1 MPDTNL
7 SIKPSRYTFSL
18 IQTVSAVFISI
29 LLLVSFLSMVS
40 IRGVERVGGY
50 FDTLSEQALPL
61 ALHNAELTQSVLEQ
75 VKLLTYSTQST
86 DLNTL
91 NATRGSIDQLASE
104 SNTTLEELLFI
115 SQSFPDAI
123 SLEQQQNLIDDMA
136 QLQAMTN
143 TVLLAQI
150 EIQNKQNLIDSK
162 MGEFRYGVGSIG
174 PEMNRISSFL
184 VEDNPEASDAAN
196 RFTSSALAMANTFLM
211 LMMQSD
217 IEKAEDEYRQLRNR
231 IAGLNLAYSD
241 FADWHP
247 DIAEFASLT
256 APYEMVKQGFTEQ
269 GVIKQLLL
277 KLELVQQQ
285 EQDLAEVISLANTV
299 INTLNQLSSTASQLI
314 DKSEL
319 VVNQTITNIDRV
331 LFISGLVIAVIIVIS
346 WLVLRRWVNKGL
358 KNITQQLSLLADHD
372 FSKQSALVGPLELQV
387 IASKLN
393 TVVDSTADSVRL
405 VTRNCETLYQT
416 AEVSHDAAEQT
427 NSSLNEQ
434 NESLQ
439 NMITTITEL
448 EASIGEIARISNAS
462 NDDALLAENESVTGS
477 QVVGLNQQRLQAL
490 EHSLS
495 LNEESMTDL
504 DERVKQ
510 IREMVDVIS
519 GIAENTNLL
528 ALNAAIE
535 AARAGE
541 QGRGFA
547 VVADEVRKLASGTS
561 QQTTNIRNMM
571 NELVAAAGRSRSA
584 VTESRSEMANAMQTS
599 GDVKQAFEKIE
610 VAVSQIKG
618 RVEQIMV
625 ATEQQARATVDVTH
639 SITRVSEQGED
650 TKLQLES
657 MIESSEQ
664 VAEIAGHQQAML
676 HKYQL
681 QAER

>member
-18 IQTVSAVFISI
+18 IQTVTAVFISI
-29 LLLVSFLSMVS
+29 LLLVIFLSLVS
-40 IRGVERVGGY
+40 LRGVDRVGGH
-50 FDTLSEQALPL
+50 FEALSEQALPL
-61 ALHNAELTQSVLEQ
+61 ALNNAELTQSVLEQ

-91 NATRGSIDQLASE
+91 NTTGNSIDVLVAE
-104 SNTTLEELLFI
+104 SNQTLEELLFI

-123 SLEQQQNLIDDMA
+123 SIEQKQNLTENMA
-136 QLQAMTN
+136 TLQLMTSQ
-143 TVLLAQI
+143 VLSSQI
-150 EIQNKQNLIDSK
+150 EIQNKQNLID
-162 MGEFRYGVGSIG
+162 GQVTEFRYGVSSIG

-184 VEDNPEASDAAN
+184 VQNNPEASDAAN
-196 RFTSSALAMANTFLM
+196 RFTASASAMANTFLM

-217 IEKAEDEYRQLRNR
+217 LEKAQDEYRELRNR
-231 IAGLNLAYSD
+231 IAGINLAYDD
-241 FADWHP
+241 FSEWHP
-247 DIAEFASLT
+247 DIVEFASLT
-256 APYEMVKQGFTEQ
+256 APYEMVKSGFADN
-269 GVIKQLLL
+269 GVLRQILQ
-277 KLELVQQQ
+277 KLELVEQQ
-285 EQDLAEVISLANTV
+285 EADLAKVIHLANTA
-299 INTLNQLSSTASQLI
+299 IGTLNQLSNTASILI
-314 DKSEL
+314 DESEF
-319 VVNQTITNIDRV
+319 VVNQTIATIDKV
-331 LFISGLVIAVIIVIS
+331 LFISGLVITAIISIS

-358 KNITQQLSLLADHD
+358 RNITQQMSLLAEHD
-372 FSKQSALVGPLELQV
+372 FSKQSQLVGPLELQV

-393 TVVDSTADSVRL
+393 SVVDSTADSVRL

-427 NSSLNEQ
+427 NSSLHEQ

-462 NDDALLAENESVTGS
+462 NDDAQLAENESVTGS
-477 QVVGLNQQRLQAL
+477 QVVGLNQQRLHAL

-495 LNEESMTDL
+495 MNEESMADL
-504 DERVKQ
+504 DGRVKQ
-510 IREMVDVIS
+510 IREMVDMIS
-519 GIAENTNLL
+519 GIADNTNLL

-535 AARAGE
+535 AARAGD

-547 VVADEVRKLASGTS
+547 VVADEVRKLASDTS

-571 NELVAAAGRSRSA
+571 NELVAAADRSRAS
-584 VTESRSEMANAMQTS
+584 VTESRNEMANALETS
-599 GDVKQAFEKIE
+599 DDVKQAFEKIE

-664 VAEIAGHQQAML
+664 VGEIAGHQQAML
-676 HKYQL
+676 HKYVL
-681 QAER
+681 K

>member
-18 IQTVSAVFISI
+18 IQTVTAVFISI
-29 LLLVSFLSMVS
+29 LLLVIFLSLVS
-40 IRGVERVGGY
+40 LRGVDRVGGH
-50 FDTLSEQALPL
+50 FEALSEQALPL
-61 ALHNAELTQSVLEQ
+61 ALNNAELTQNVLEQ

-91 NATRGSIDQLASE
+91 NTTGNSIDVLVAE
-104 SNTTLEELLFI
+104 SNQTLEELLFI

-123 SLEQQQNLIDDMA
+123 SVEQKQNLTENMA
-136 QLQAMTN
+136 TLQLMTSQ
-143 TVLLAQI
+143 VLSSQI
-150 EIQNKQNLIDSK
+150 EIQNKQNLID
-162 MGEFRYGVGSIG
+162 GQVTEFRYGVSSIG

-184 VEDNPEASDAAN
+184 VQNNPEASDAAN
-196 RFTSSALAMANTFLM
+196 RFTASASAMANTFLM

-217 IEKAEDEYRQLRNR
+217 LEKAQDEYRELRNR
-231 IAGLNLAYSD
+231 IAGINLAYDD
-241 FADWHP
+241 FSEWHP
-247 DIAEFASLT
+247 DIVEFASLT
-256 APYEMVKQGFTEQ
+256 APYEMVKSGFADN
-269 GVIKQLLL
+269 GVLRQILQ
-277 KLELVQQQ
+277 KLELVEQQ
-285 EQDLAEVISLANTV
+285 EADLAKVIHLANTV
-299 INTLNQLSSTASQLI
+299 IGTLNQLSNTASILI
-314 DKSEL
+314 DESEF
-319 VVNQTITNIDRV
+319 VVNQTIATIDKV
-331 LFISGLVIAVIIVIS
+331 LFISGLVITAIISIS

-358 KNITQQLSLLADHD
+358 RNITQQMSLLAEHD
-372 FSKQSALVGPLELQV
+372 FSKQSQLVGPLELQV

-393 TVVDSTADSVRL
+393 SVVDSTADSVRL

-427 NSSLNEQ
+427 NSSLHEQ

-462 NDDALLAENESVTGS
+462 NDDAQLAENESVTGS
-477 QVVGLNQQRLQAL
+477 QVVGLNQQRLHAL

-495 LNEESMTDL
+495 MNEESMADL
-504 DERVKQ
+504 DGRVKQ
-510 IREMVDVIS
+510 IREMVDMIS
-519 GIAENTNLL
+519 GIADNTNLL

-535 AARAGE
+535 AARAGD

-547 VVADEVRKLASGTS
+547 VVADEVRKLASDTS

-571 NELVAAAGRSRSA
+571 NELVAAADRSRAS
-584 VTESRSEMANAMQTS
+584 VTESRNEMANALETS

-639 SITRVSEQGED
+639 SITRVSEQGEN

-664 VAEIAGHQQAML
+664 VGEIAGHQQAML
-676 HKYQL
+676 HKYVL
-681 QAER
+681 K

>member
-86 DLNTL
+86 DLDTL

-104 SNTTLEELLFI
+104 SNATLEELLFI

-136 QLQAMTN
+136 QLQTMTN

-150 EIQNKQNLIDSK
+150 DIQNKQNLIDSK

-196 RFTSSALAMANTFLM
+196 RFTSSASAMANTFLM

-217 IEKAEDEYRQLRNR
+217 IEKAQDEHRQLRNR

-256 APYEMVKQGFTEQ
+256 APYEMVKEGFTEE
-269 GVIKQLLL
+269 GVIKQLLS

-285 EQDLAEVISLANTV
+285 EQNLSEVISLANTV
-299 INTLNQLSSTASQLI
+299 INTLNQLSFTASQLI
-314 DKSEL
+314 DESEL

-331 LFISGLVIAVIIVIS
+331 LFISGLVIAIIIVLS

-358 KNITQQLSLLADHD
+358 KNIAQQLSLLAEHD

-504 DERVKQ
+504 DGRVKQ

-681 QAER
+681 QAEK

>member
-18 IQTVSAVFISI
+18 IQTVTAVFISI
-29 LLLVSFLSMVS
+29 LLLVIFLSLVS
-40 IRGVERVGGY
+40 LRGVDRVGGH
-50 FDTLSEQALPL
+50 FEALSEQALPL
-61 ALHNAELTQSVLEQ
+61 ALNNAELTQSVLEQ

-91 NATRGSIDQLASE
+91 NTTGNSIDVLVAE
-104 SNTTLEELLFI
+104 SNQTLEELLFI

-123 SLEQQQNLIDDMA
+123 SVEQKQDLTENMA
-136 QLQAMTN
+136 TLQLMTSQ
-143 TVLLAQI
+143 VLSSQI
-150 EIQNKQNLIDSK
+150 EIQNKQNLID
-162 MGEFRYGVGSIG
+162 GQVTEFRYGVSSIG

-184 VEDNPEASDAAN
+184 VQNNPEASDAAN
-196 RFTSSALAMANTFLM
+196 RFTASASAMANTFLM

-217 IEKAEDEYRQLRNR
+217 LEKAQDEYRELRNR
-231 IAGLNLAYSD
+231 IAGINLAYDD
-241 FADWHP
+241 FSEWHP
-247 DIAEFASLT
+247 DIVEFASLT
-256 APYEMVKQGFTEQ
+256 APYEMVKSGFADN
-269 GVIKQLLL
+269 GVLRQILQ
-277 KLELVQQQ
+277 KLELVEQQ
-285 EQDLAEVISLANTV
+285 EADLAKVIHLANTV
-299 INTLNQLSSTASQLI
+299 IGTLNQLSNTASILI
-314 DKSEL
+314 DESEF
-319 VVNQTITNIDRV
+319 VVNQTIATIDKV
-331 LFISGLVIAVIIVIS
+331 LFISGLVITAIISIS

-358 KNITQQLSLLADHD
+358 RNITQQMSLLAEHD
-372 FSKQSALVGPLELQV
+372 FSKQSQLVGPLELQV

-393 TVVDSTADSVRL
+393 SVVNSTADSVRL

-427 NSSLNEQ
+427 NSSLHEQ

-462 NDDALLAENESVTGS
+462 NDDAQFAESESVTGS
-477 QVVGLNQQRLQAL
+477 QVVGLNQQRLHAL

-495 LNEESMTDL
+495 INEESMADL
-504 DERVKQ
+504 DGRVKQ
-510 IREMVDVIS
+510 IREMVDMIS
-519 GIAENTNLL
+519 GIADNTNLL

-535 AARAGE
+535 AARAGD

-547 VVADEVRKLASGTS
+547 VVADEVRKLASDTS

-571 NELVAAAGRSRSA
+571 NELVAAADRSRAS
-584 VTESRSEMANAMQTS
+584 VTESRNEMANALETS

-639 SITRVSEQGED
+639 SITRVSEQGEN

-664 VAEIAGHQQAML
+664 VGEIAGHQQAML
-676 HKYQL
+676 HKYVL
-681 QAER
+681 K

>member
-1 MPDTNL
+1 MPDTSLPLN
-7 SIKPSRYTFSL
+7 PSRYTFSL

-40 IRGVERVGGY
+40 IRGVDRVGGH
-50 FDTLSEQALPL
+50 FDALSEQALPL
-61 ALHNAELTQSVLEQ
+61 ALHNAQLTQSVLEQ

-86 DLNTL
+86 DLEAL
-91 NATRGSIDQLASE
+91 NAIRASIDQLAKE
-104 SNTTLEELLFI
+104 SKSTLEQLLFI

-123 SLEQQQNLIDDMA
+123 SLEQKQSLIDDMA
-136 QLQAMTN
+136 QLQQVTH

-150 EIQNKQNLIDSK
+150 DIQSTQNLIDSK
-162 MGEFRYGVGSIG
+162 ISEFRYGVGSIG

-196 RFTSSALAMANTFLM
+196 RFTSSASAMANTFLM

-217 IEKAEDEYRQLRNR
+217 VGKAQDEYRQLRNR

-256 APYEMVKQGFTEQ
+256 TPYQMVKEGFTEQ
-269 GVIKQLLL
+269 GVIKHILL
-277 KLELVQQQ
+277 KLELAKQQ
-285 EQDLAEVISLANTV
+285 ELNLAQVITLANTL
-299 INTLNQLSSTASQLI
+299 INTLNELSSTASLLI
-314 DKSEL
+314 DESEL
-319 VVNQTITNIDRV
+319 VVNQTITSIDRV
-331 LFISGLVIAVIIVIS
+331 LLISSLVIALIIVIS
-346 WLVLRRWVNKGL
+346 WITLRRWMNKGL
-358 KNITQQLSLLADHD
+358 NNITQQLSLLAEHD
-372 FSKQSALVGPLELQV
+372 FSLQNDLRGPLELQV
-387 IASKLN
+387 ITSKLN

-405 VTRNCETLYQT
+405 VTRNSETLYQT
-416 AEVSHDAAEQT
+416 AEVSHDAAEKT

-462 NDDALLAENESVTGS
+462 NDDAEAAEDESAAGS

-490 EHSLS
+490 EKSLS
-495 LNEESMTDL
+495 INEASMADL
-504 DERVKQ
+504 DSRVKQ

-571 NELVAAAGRSRSA
+571 NELVAAADRSRTS
-584 VTESRSEMANAMQTS
+584 VTESRSEMASALQTS

-610 VAVSQIKG
+610 VSISQIKG

-625 ATEQQARATVDVTH
+625 ATEQQARATVDVTR
-639 SITRVSEQGED
+639 SITHVSEQGEN

-657 MIESSEQ
+657 MIKSSEQ

-676 HKYQL
+676 HKYQFG
-681 QAER
+681 AEK

>member
-18 IQTVSAVFISI
+18 IQTVTAVFISI
-29 LLLVSFLSMVS
+29 LLLVTFLSMVS
-40 IRGVERVGGY
+40 IRGVERVGGH

-61 ALHNAELTQSVLEQ
+61 ALNNAQLTQSVLEQ

-86 DLNTL
+86 DLDTL
-91 NATRGSIDQLASE
+91 NTTRSAIEQLAAE
-104 SNTTLEELLFI
+104 SNQTLDELLFI

-123 SLEQQQNLIDDMA
+123 SLEQKQSLIDDMA
-136 QLQAMTN
+136 QLQHMTN
-143 TVLLAQI
+143 SVLLAQI
-150 EIQNKQNLIDSK
+150 DIQGKQNLIDSQI
-162 MGEFRYGVGSIG
+162 GGFRYGVSSIG

-184 VEDNPEASDAAN
+184 VQNNPEAHDAAN
-196 RFTSSALAMANTFLM
+196 RFTASASAMANTFLM
-211 LMMQSD
+211 LLMQSD
-217 IEKAEDEYRQLRNR
+217 LDKAEDEFRELRNR
-231 IAGLNLAYSD
+231 IAGINLAYDD
-241 FADWHP
+241 FSEWHP
-247 DIAEFASLT
+247 DIVEFASLT
-256 APYEMVKQGFTEQ
+256 APYDMVKEGFTEE
-269 GVIKQLLL
+269 GVIKQILW
-277 KLELVQQQ
+277 KLELAEKQKQNLV
-285 EQDLAEVISLANTV
+285 EVITLANKV
-299 INTLNQLSSTASQLI
+299 IGTLNQLSSTASHLI
-314 DKSEL
+314 DTSEL

-331 LFISGLVIAVIIVIS
+331 LFTSGLVIAVIIIIS
-346 WLVLRRWVNKGL
+346 WLVLRHWVNKGL
-358 KNITQQLSLLADHD
+358 KNITQQLNLLAEHD
-372 FSKQSALVGPLELQV
+372 FSKQSELVGPLELQV
-387 IASKLN
+387 IASQLN

-439 NMITTITEL
+439 NMITTITQL

-462 NDDALLAENESVTGS
+462 NDDAQLAEDESVTGS

-495 LNEESMTDL
+495 LNEESMADL
-504 DERVKQ
+504 DGRVKQ
-510 IREMVDVIS
+510 IREMVDMIS

-561 QQTTNIRNMM
+561 QQTTNIRSMM
-571 NELVAAAGRSRSA
+571 NELVAAADRSRMS
-584 VTESRSEMANAMQTS
+584 VSESRSEMANALKTS
-599 GDVKQAFEKIE
+599 GDVKQAFEKID

-639 SITRVSEQGED
+639 SITRVSEQGEN

-664 VAEIAGHQQAML
+664 VADIAGHQQAML
-676 HKYQL
+676 HKYVL
-681 QAER
+681 SR

>member
-18 IQTVSAVFISI
+18 IQTVTAVFISI
-29 LLLVSFLSMVS
+29 LLLVTFLSMVS
-40 IRGVERVGGY
+40 IRGVERVGGH

-61 ALHNAELTQSVLEQ
+61 ALNNAQLTQSVLEQ

-86 DLNTL
+86 DLDTL
-91 NATRGSIDQLASE
+91 NTTRSAIEQLAAE
-104 SNTTLEELLFI
+104 SNQTLDELLFI

-123 SLEQQQNLIDDMA
+123 SLEQKQSLIDDMA
-136 QLQAMTN
+136 QLQHMTN
-143 TVLLAQI
+143 SVLLAQI
-150 EIQNKQNLIDSK
+150 DIQGKQNLIDSQI
-162 MGEFRYGVGSIG
+162 GGFRYGVSSIG

-184 VEDNPEASDAAN
+184 VQNNPEAHDAAN
-196 RFTSSALAMANTFLM
+196 RFTASASAMANTFLM
-211 LMMQSD
+211 LLMQSD
-217 IEKAEDEYRQLRNR
+217 LDKAEDEFRELRNR
-231 IAGLNLAYSD
+231 IAGINLAYDD
-241 FADWHP
+241 FSEWHP
-247 DIAEFASLT
+247 DIVEFASLT
-256 APYEMVKQGFTEQ
+256 APYDMVKEGFTEE
-269 GVIKQLLL
+269 GVIKQILW
-277 KLELVQQQ
+277 KLELAEKQKQN
-285 EQDLAEVISLANTV
+285 LAEVITLANKV
-299 INTLNQLSSTASQLI
+299 IGTLNQLSSTASHLI
-314 DKSEL
+314 DASEL

-331 LFISGLVIAVIIVIS
+331 LFTSGLVIAVIIIIS
-346 WLVLRRWVNKGL
+346 WLVLRHWVNKGL
-358 KNITQQLSLLADHD
+358 KNITQQLNLLAEHD
-372 FSKQSALVGPLELQV
+372 FSKQSELVGPLELQV
-387 IASKLN
+387 IASQLN

-439 NMITTITEL
+439 NMITTITQL

-462 NDDALLAENESVTGS
+462 NDDAQLAEDESVTGS

-495 LNEESMTDL
+495 LNEESMADL
-504 DERVKQ
+504 DGRVKQ
-510 IREMVDVIS
+510 IREMVDMIS

-561 QQTTNIRNMM
+561 QQTTNIRSMM
-571 NELVAAAGRSRSA
+571 NELVAAADRSRMS
-584 VTESRSEMANAMQTS
+584 VSESRSEMANALKTS
-599 GDVKQAFEKIE
+599 GDVKQAFEKID

-639 SITRVSEQGED
+639 SITRVSEQGEN

-664 VAEIAGHQQAML
+664 VADIAGHQQAML
-676 HKYQL
+676 HKYVL
-681 QAER
+681 SR

>member
-18 IQTVSAVFISI
+18 IQTVTAVFISI

-40 IRGVERVGGY
+40 IRGVERVGGH
-50 FDTLSEQALPL
+50 FDALSEQALPL

-86 DLNTL
+86 DLDAL
-91 NATRGSIDQLASE
+91 NSTRVSIDQLATE
-104 SNTTLEELLFI
+104 GNTTLEELLFI

-136 QLQAMTN
+136 QLQTMTN

-150 EIQNKQNLIDSK
+150 EIQSKQNLIDSK

-196 RFTSSALAMANTFLM
+196 RFTSSASAMANTFLM

-217 IEKAEDEYRQLRNR
+217 IDKAQDEYRQLRNR

-256 APYEMVKQGFTEQ
+256 APYEMVKEGFTEQ
-269 GVIKQLLL
+269 GIIKQVLL

-285 EQDLAEVISLANTV
+285 EQNLTQVITLANTV
-299 INTLNQLSSTASQLI
+299 ISTLNQLSSTASQLI
-314 DKSEL
+314 DESEL

-331 LFISGLVIAVIIVIS
+331 LFISGLVIAFIIVIS
-346 WLVLRRWVNKGL
+346 WFVLRRWMNKGL
-358 KNITQQLSLLADHD
+358 KNITHQLSALADHD
-372 FSKQSALVGPLELQV
+372 FSKQSELMGPLELQV
-387 IASKLN
+387 ITSKLN

-462 NDDALLAENESVTGS
+462 NDDAQIAEDESVNGS
-477 QVVGLNQQRLQAL
+477 QVVSLNQKRLQAL
-490 EHSLS
+490 EQSLS
-495 LNEESMTDL
+495 LNQESMTDL
-504 DERVKQ
+504 DIRVKQ

-535 AARAGE
+535 AARAGD

-571 NELVAAAGRSRSA
+571 NELVAAADRSRAS
-584 VTESRSEMANAMQTS
+584 VTESRSEMANALETS

-610 VAVSQIKG
+610 FAVNQIKG

-639 SITRVSEQGED
+639 SITRVSEQGEN

-664 VAEIAGHQQAML
+664 VGEIAGHQQAML
-676 HKYQL
+676 HKYVL
-681 QAER
+681 K

>member
-18 IQTVSAVFISI
+18 IQTVTAVFISI
-29 LLLVSFLSMVS
+29 LLLVIFLSLVS
-40 IRGVERVGGY
+40 LRGVDRVGGH
-50 FDTLSEQALPL
+50 FEALSEQALPL
-61 ALHNAELTQSVLEQ
+61 ALNNAELTQSVLEQ

-91 NATRGSIDQLASE
+91 NTTGNSIDVLVAE
-104 SNTTLEELLFI
+104 SNQTLEELLFI

-123 SLEQQQNLIDDMA
+123 SIEQKQNLTENMA
-136 QLQAMTN
+136 TLQLMTSQ
-143 TVLLAQI
+143 VLSSQI
-150 EIQNKQNLIDSK
+150 EIQNKQNLID
-162 MGEFRYGVGSIG
+162 GQVTEFRYGVSSIG

-184 VEDNPEASDAAN
+184 VQNNPEASDAAN
-196 RFTSSALAMANTFLM
+196 RFTASASAMANTFLM

-217 IEKAEDEYRQLRNR
+217 LEKAQDEYRELRNR
-231 IAGLNLAYSD
+231 IAGINLAYDD
-241 FADWHP
+241 FSEWHP
-247 DIAEFASLT
+247 DIVEFASLT
-256 APYEMVKQGFTEQ
+256 APYEMVKSGFADN
-269 GVIKQLLL
+269 GVLRQILQ
-277 KLELVQQQ
+277 KLELVEQQ
-285 EQDLAEVISLANTV
+285 EADLAKVIYLANTV
-299 INTLNQLSSTASQLI
+299 IGTLNQLSNTASILI
-314 DKSEL
+314 DESEF
-319 VVNQTITNIDRV
+319 VVNQTIATIDKV
-331 LFISGLVIAVIIVIS
+331 LFISGLVITAIISIS
-346 WLVLRRWVNKGL
+346 WFVLRHWVNKGL
-358 KNITQQLSLLADHD
+358 RNITQQMSLLAEHD
-372 FSKQSALVGPLELQV
+372 FSKQSQLVGPLELQV

-393 TVVDSTADSVRL
+393 SVVDSTADSVRL

-427 NSSLNEQ
+427 NSSLHDQ

-462 NDDALLAENESVTGS
+462 NDDAQLAENESVTGS
-477 QVVGLNQQRLQAL
+477 QVVGLNQQRLHAL

-495 LNEESMTDL
+495 MNEESMADL
-504 DERVKQ
+504 DGRVKQ
-510 IREMVDVIS
+510 IREMVDMIS
-519 GIAENTNLL
+519 GIADNTNLL

-535 AARAGE
+535 AARAGD

-547 VVADEVRKLASGTS
+547 VVADEVRKLASDTS

-571 NELVAAAGRSRSA
+571 NELVAAADRSRAS
-584 VTESRSEMANAMQTS
+584 VTESRNEMANALETS
-599 GDVKQAFEKIE
+599 SDVKQAFEKIE

-664 VAEIAGHQQAML
+664 VAEIAGYQQAML
-676 HKYQL
+676 HKYVL
-681 QAER
+681 K

>member
-29 LLLVSFLSMVS
+29 LMLVSFLSMVS

-86 DLNTL
+86 DLDTL

-104 SNTTLEELLFI
+104 SNATLEELLFI

-136 QLQAMTN
+136 QLQTMTN

-150 EIQNKQNLIDSK
+150 EIQNKQNLIDSE

-196 RFTSSALAMANTFLM
+196 RFTSSASAMANTFLM

-217 IEKAEDEYRQLRNR
+217 IEKAQDEYRQLRNR

-256 APYEMVKQGFTEQ
+256 APYEMVKEGFTEQ
-269 GVIKQLLL
+269 GVIKQLLS

-299 INTLNQLSSTASQLI
+299 INTLNQLSFTASQLI
-314 DKSEL
+314 DESEL

-331 LFISGLVIAVIIVIS
+331 LFISGLVIAVIIVLS

-358 KNITQQLSLLADHD
+358 KNITQQLSLLAEHD
-372 FSKQSALVGPLELQV
+372 FSKQSVLVGPLELQV

-504 DERVKQ
+504 DGRVKQ

-681 QAER
+681 QAEK

>member
-18 IQTVSAVFISI
+18 IQTVTAVFISI
-29 LLLVSFLSMVS
+29 LLLVIFLSLVS
-40 IRGVERVGGY
+40 LRGVDRVGGH
-50 FDTLSEQALPL
+50 FEALSEQALPL
-61 ALHNAELTQSVLEQ
+61 ALNNAELTQSVLEQ

-91 NATRGSIDQLASE
+91 NTTGNSIDVLVAE
-104 SNTTLEELLFI
+104 SNQTLEELLFI

-123 SLEQQQNLIDDMA
+123 SVEQKQNLTENMA
-136 QLQAMTN
+136 TLQLMTSQ
-143 TVLLAQI
+143 VLSSQI
-150 EIQNKQNLIDSK
+150 EIQNKQNLID
-162 MGEFRYGVGSIG
+162 GQVTEFRYGVSSIG

-184 VEDNPEASDAAN
+184 VQNNPEASDAAN
-196 RFTSSALAMANTFLM
+196 RFTASASAMANTFLM

-217 IEKAEDEYRQLRNR
+217 LEKAQDEYRELRNR
-231 IAGLNLAYSD
+231 IAGINLAYDD
-241 FADWHP
+241 FSEWHP
-247 DIAEFASLT
+247 DIVEFASLT
-256 APYEMVKQGFTEQ
+256 APYEMVKSGFADN
-269 GVIKQLLL
+269 GVLRQILQ
-277 KLELVQQQ
+277 KLELVEQQ
-285 EQDLAEVISLANTV
+285 EADLAKVIHLANTV
-299 INTLNQLSSTASQLI
+299 IGTLNQLSNTASILI
-314 DKSEL
+314 DESEF
-319 VVNQTITNIDRV
+319 VVNQTIATIDKV
-331 LFISGLVIAVIIVIS
+331 LFISGLVITAIISIS

-358 KNITQQLSLLADHD
+358 RNITQQMSLLAEHD
-372 FSKQSALVGPLELQV
+372 FSKQSQLVGPLELQV

-393 TVVDSTADSVRL
+393 SVVDSTADSVRL

-427 NSSLNEQ
+427 NSSLHDQ

-462 NDDALLAENESVTGS
+462 NDDAQLAENESVTGS
-477 QVVGLNQQRLQAL
+477 QVVGLNQQRLHAL

-495 LNEESMTDL
+495 LNQESMADL
-504 DERVKQ
+504 DGRVKQ
-510 IREMVDVIS
+510 IREMVDMIS
-519 GIAENTNLL
+519 GIADNTNLL

-535 AARAGE
+535 AARAGD

-547 VVADEVRKLASGTS
+547 VVADEVRKLASDTS

-571 NELVAAAGRSRSA
+571 NELVAAADRSRAS
-584 VTESRSEMANAMQTS
+584 VTESRNEMANALETS
-599 GDVKQAFEKIE
+599 DDVKQAFEKIE

-639 SITRVSEQGED
+639 SITRVSEQGEN

-664 VAEIAGHQQAML
+664 VGEIAGHQQAML
-676 HKYQL
+676 HKYVL
-681 QAER
+681 K

>member
-18 IQTVSAVFISI
+18 IQTVTAVFISI
-29 LLLVSFLSMVS
+29 LLLVIFLSLVS
-40 IRGVERVGGY
+40 LRGVVRVGGH
-50 FDTLSEQALPL
+50 FEALSEQALPL
-61 ALHNAELTQSVLEQ
+61 ALNNAELTQSVLEQ

-91 NATRGSIDQLASE
+91 STTGNSIDVLVAE
-104 SNTTLEELLFI
+104 SNQTLEELLFI

-123 SLEQQQNLIDDMA
+123 SVEQKQNLTENMA
-136 QLQAMTN
+136 TLQLMTSQ
-143 TVLLAQI
+143 VLSSQI
-150 EIQNKQNLIDSK
+150 EIQNKQNLIN
-162 MGEFRYGVGSIG
+162 GQVTEFRYGVSSIG

-184 VEDNPEASDAAN
+184 VQNNPEASDAAN
-196 RFTSSALAMANTFLM
+196 RFTASASAMANTFLM

-217 IEKAEDEYRQLRNR
+217 LEKAQDEYRELRNR
-231 IAGLNLAYSD
+231 IAGINLAYDD
-241 FADWHP
+241 FSEWHP
-247 DIAEFASLT
+247 DIVEFASLT
-256 APYEMVKQGFTEQ
+256 APYEMVKSGFSGN
-269 GVIKQLLL
+269 GVLRQILQ
-277 KLELVQQQ
+277 KLELVEQQ
-285 EQDLAEVISLANTV
+285 EADLEKVIHLANTV
-299 INTLNQLSSTASQLI
+299 IGTLNQLSNTASILI
-314 DKSEL
+314 DESEF
-319 VVNQTITNIDRV
+319 VVNQTIATIDKV
-331 LFISGLVIAVIIVIS
+331 LFISGLVITAIISIS

-358 KNITQQLSLLADHD
+358 RNITQQMSLLAEHD
-372 FSKQSALVGPLELQV
+372 FSKQSQLVGPLELQV

-393 TVVDSTADSVRL
+393 SVVNSTADSVRL

-427 NSSLNEQ
+427 NSSLHEQ

-462 NDDALLAENESVTGS
+462 NDDAQLAESESVTGS
-477 QVVGLNQQRLQAL
+477 QVVGLNQQRLHAL

-495 LNEESMTDL
+495 MNEESMADL
-504 DERVKQ
+504 DGRVKQ
-510 IREMVDVIS
+510 IREMVDMIS
-519 GIAENTNLL
+519 GIADNTNLL

-535 AARAGE
+535 AARAGD

-547 VVADEVRKLASGTS
+547 VVADEVRKLASDTS

-571 NELVAAAGRSRSA
+571 NELVAAADRSRAS
-584 VTESRSEMANAMQTS
+584 VTESRNEMANALETS

-676 HKYQL
+676 HKYVL
-681 QAER
+681 K

>member
-18 IQTVSAVFISI
+18 IQTVTAVFISI
-29 LLLVSFLSMVS
+29 LLLVIFLSLVS
-40 IRGVERVGGY
+40 LRGVDRVGGH
-50 FDTLSEQALPL
+50 FEALSEQALPL
-61 ALHNAELTQSVLEQ
+61 ALNNAELTQSVLEQ

-91 NATRGSIDQLASE
+91 STTGNSIDVLVAE
-104 SNTTLEELLFI
+104 SNQTLEELLFI

-123 SLEQQQNLIDDMA
+123 SVEQKQNLIENMA
-136 QLQAMTN
+136 TLQLMTSQ
-143 TVLLAQI
+143 VLSSQI
-150 EIQNKQNLIDSK
+150 EIQNKQNLID
-162 MGEFRYGVGSIG
+162 GQVTEFRYGVSSIG
-174 PEMNRISSFL
+174 PEMNRIGSFL
-184 VEDNPEASDAAN
+184 VQNNPEASDAAN
-196 RFTSSALAMANTFLM
+196 RFTASASAMANTFLM

-217 IEKAEDEYRQLRNR
+217 LEKAQDEYRELRNR
-231 IAGLNLAYSD
+231 IAGINLAYDD
-241 FADWHP
+241 FSEWHP
-247 DIAEFASLT
+247 DIVEFASLT
-256 APYEMVKQGFTEQ
+256 APYEMVKSGFADN
-269 GVIKQLLL
+269 GVLRQILQ
-277 KLELVQQQ
+277 KLELVEQQ
-285 EQDLAEVISLANTV
+285 EADLAKVIYLANTV
-299 INTLNQLSSTASQLI
+299 IGTLNQLSNTASILI
-314 DKSEL
+314 DESEF
-319 VVNQTITNIDRV
+319 VVNQTIATIDKV
-331 LFISGLVIAVIIVIS
+331 LFISGLVITAIISIS
-346 WLVLRRWVNKGL
+346 WFVLRHWVNKGL
-358 KNITQQLSLLADHD
+358 RNINQQMSLLAEHD
-372 FSKQSALVGPLELQV
+372 FSKQSQLVGPLELQV

-393 TVVDSTADSVRL
+393 SVVDSTADSVRL

-427 NSSLNEQ
+427 NSSLHEQ

-462 NDDALLAENESVTGS
+462 NDDAQLAESESVTGS
-477 QVVGLNQQRLQAL
+477 QVVGLNQQRLHAL

-495 LNEESMTDL
+495 MNEESMADL
-504 DERVKQ
+504 DGRVKQ
-510 IREMVDVIS
+510 IREMVDMIS
-519 GIAENTNLL
+519 GIADNTNLL

-535 AARAGE
+535 AARAGD

-547 VVADEVRKLASGTS
+547 VVADEVRKLASDTS

-571 NELVAAAGRSRSA
+571 NELVAAADRSRAS
-584 VTESRSEMANAMQTS
+584 VTESRNEMANALETS

-639 SITRVSEQGED
+639 SITRVSEQGEN

-664 VAEIAGHQQAML
+664 VGEIAGHQQAML
-676 HKYQL
+676 HKYVL
-681 QAER
+681 K

>member
-18 IQTVSAVFISI
+18 IQTVTAVFISI
-29 LLLVSFLSMVS
+29 LLLVTFLSMVS
-40 IRGVERVGGY
+40 IRGVERVGGH

-61 ALHNAELTQSVLEQ
+61 ALNNAQLTQSVLEQ

-86 DLNTL
+86 DLDTL
-91 NATRGSIDQLASE
+91 NTTRSAIEQLAAE
-104 SNTTLEELLFI
+104 SNQTLDELLFI

-123 SLEQQQNLIDDMA
+123 SLEQKQSLIDDMA
-136 QLQAMTN
+136 QLQHMTN
-143 TVLLAQI
+143 SVLLAQI
-150 EIQNKQNLIDSK
+150 DIQGKQNLIDSQI
-162 MGEFRYGVGSIG
+162 GGFRYGVSSIG

-184 VEDNPEASDAAN
+184 VQNNPEAHDAAN
-196 RFTSSALAMANTFLM
+196 RFTASASAMANTFLM
-211 LMMQSD
+211 LLMQSD
-217 IEKAEDEYRQLRNR
+217 LDKAEDEFRELRNR
-231 IAGLNLAYSD
+231 IAGMNLAYDD
-241 FADWHP
+241 FSEWYP
-247 DIAEFASLT
+247 DIVEFASLT
-256 APYEMVKQGFTEQ
+256 APYDMVKEGFTEE
-269 GVIKQLLL
+269 GVIKQILW
-277 KLELVQQQ
+277 KLELAEKQKQN
-285 EQDLAEVISLANTV
+285 LAEVITLANKV
-299 INTLNQLSSTASQLI
+299 IGTLNQLSSTASHLI
-314 DKSEL
+314 DASEL

-331 LFISGLVIAVIIVIS
+331 LFTSGLVIAVIIIIS
-346 WLVLRRWVNKGL
+346 WLVLRHWVNKGL
-358 KNITQQLSLLADHD
+358 KNITQQLNLLAEHD
-372 FSKQSALVGPLELQV
+372 FSKQSELVGPLELQV
-387 IASKLN
+387 IASQLN

-439 NMITTITEL
+439 NMITTITQL

-462 NDDALLAENESVTGS
+462 NDDAQLAEDESVTGS

-495 LNEESMTDL
+495 LNEESMADL
-504 DERVKQ
+504 DGRVKQ
-510 IREMVDVIS
+510 IREMVDMIS

-561 QQTTNIRNMM
+561 QQTTNIRSMM
-571 NELVAAAGRSRSA
+571 NELVAAADRSRMS
-584 VTESRSEMANAMQTS
+584 VSESRSEMANALKTS
-599 GDVKQAFEKIE
+599 GDVKQAFEKID

-639 SITRVSEQGED
+639 SITRVSEQGEN

-664 VAEIAGHQQAML
+664 VADIAGHQQAML
-676 HKYQL
+676 HKYVL
-681 QAER
+681 SR

>member
-7 SIKPSRYTFSL
+7 SIKPSCYTFSL
-18 IQTVSAVFISI
+18 IQTVTAVFISI

-40 IRGVERVGGY
+40 IRGVERVGGH
-50 FDTLSEQALPL
+50 FDALSEQALPL

-86 DLNTL
+86 DLDTL
-91 NATRGSIDQLASE
+91 NATRGSIDQLATE

-115 SQSFPDAI
+115 SQSFPEAI
-123 SLEQQQNLIDDMA
+123 SLEQQQNLVDDMA

-150 EIQNKQNLIDSK
+150 EIQSKQNLIDSN

-196 RFTSSALAMANTFLM
+196 RFTSSASAMANTFLM

-217 IEKAEDEYRQLRNR
+217 IEKAQDEYRQLRNR

-256 APYEMVKQGFTEQ
+256 APYEMVKEGFTEE
-269 GVIKQLLL
+269 GVIRQILL
-277 KLELVQQQ
+277 KLELVKQQ
-285 EQDLAEVISLANTV
+285 EQNLTQVITLANTV
-299 INTLNQLSSTASQLI
+299 ISTLNQLSSTAAHLI
-314 DKSEL
+314 DESEL

-358 KNITQQLSLLADHD
+358 KNITQQLSLLAEHD
-372 FSKQSALVGPLELQV
+372 FSKHSALVGPLELQV

-405 VTRNCETLYQT
+405 VTLNCETLYQT

-462 NDDALLAENESVTGS
+462 NDDAQIAEDESVNGS
-477 QVVGLNQQRLQAL
+477 QVVGLNQQRLHAL

-495 LNEESMTDL
+495 MNEESMADL
-504 DERVKQ
+504 DGRVKQ
-510 IREMVDVIS
+510 IREMVDMIS

-571 NELVAAAGRSRSA
+571 NELVAAADRSRTS
-584 VTESRSEMANAMQTS
+584 VTESRSEMINALQTS

-639 SITRVSEQGED
+639 SITRVSEQGEN

-664 VAEIAGHQQAML
+664 VGEIAGHQQAML
-676 HKYQL
+676 HKYVMK
-681 QAER
+681 

>member
-61 ALHNAELTQSVLEQ
+61 ALHNAELTQTVLEQ

-86 DLNTL
+86 DLDTL

-104 SNTTLEELLFI
+104 SNATLEELLFI

-136 QLQAMTN
+136 QLQTMTN

-196 RFTSSALAMANTFLM
+196 RFTSSASAMANTFLM

-217 IEKAEDEYRQLRNR
+217 IEKAQDEYRQLRNR

-256 APYEMVKQGFTEQ
+256 APYEMVKEGFTEQ
-269 GVIKQLLL
+269 GVIKQLLS

-285 EQDLAEVISLANTV
+285 EQDLAEVISLANIV
-299 INTLNQLSSTASQLI
+299 INTLNQLSFTASQLI
-314 DKSEL
+314 DESEL

-331 LFISGLVIAVIIVIS
+331 LFISGLVIAVIIVLS

-358 KNITQQLSLLADHD
+358 KNITQQLSLLAEHD

-439 NMITTITEL
+439 NMITTISEL

-504 DERVKQ
+504 DGRVKQ

-681 QAER
+681 QAEK

>member
-18 IQTVSAVFISI
+18 IQTVTAVFISI
-29 LLLVSFLSMVS
+29 LLLVTFLSMVS
-40 IRGVERVGGY
+40 IRGVERVGGH

-61 ALHNAELTQSVLEQ
+61 ALNNAQLTQSVLEQ

-86 DLNTL
+86 DLDTL
-91 NATRGSIDQLASE
+91 NTTRSAIEQLAAE
-104 SNTTLEELLFI
+104 SNQTLDELLFI

-123 SLEQQQNLIDDMA
+123 SLEQKQSLIDDMA
-136 QLQAMTN
+136 QLQHMTN
-143 TVLLAQI
+143 SVLLAQI
-150 EIQNKQNLIDSK
+150 DIQGKQNLIDSQI
-162 MGEFRYGVGSIG
+162 GGFRYGVSSIG

-184 VEDNPEASDAAN
+184 VQNNPEAHDAAN
-196 RFTSSALAMANTFLM
+196 RFTASASAMANTFLM
-211 LMMQSD
+211 LLMQSD
-217 IEKAEDEYRQLRNR
+217 LDKAEDEFRELRNR
-231 IAGLNLAYSD
+231 IAGINLAYDD
-241 FADWHP
+241 FSEWHP
-247 DIAEFASLT
+247 DIVEFASLT
-256 APYEMVKQGFTEQ
+256 APYDMVKEGFTEE
-269 GVIKQLLL
+269 GVIKQILW
-277 KLELVQQQ
+277 KLELAEKQKQN
-285 EQDLAEVISLANTV
+285 LAEVITLANKV
-299 INTLNQLSSTASQLI
+299 IGTLNQLSSTASHLI
-314 DKSEL
+314 DASEL

-331 LFISGLVIAVIIVIS
+331 LFTSGLVIAVIIIIS
-346 WLVLRRWVNKGL
+346 WLVLRHWVNKGL
-358 KNITQQLSLLADHD
+358 KNITQQLNLLAEHD
-372 FSKQSALVGPLELQV
+372 FSKQSELVGPLELQV
-387 IASKLN
+387 IASQLN

-439 NMITTITEL
+439 NMITTITQL

-462 NDDALLAENESVTGS
+462 NDDAQLAEDESGTGS

-495 LNEESMTDL
+495 LNEESMADL
-504 DERVKQ
+504 DGRVKQ
-510 IREMVDVIS
+510 IREMVDMIS

-561 QQTTNIRNMM
+561 QQTTNIRSMM
-571 NELVAAAGRSRSA
+571 NELVAAADRSRMS
-584 VTESRSEMANAMQTS
+584 VSESRSEMANALKTS
-599 GDVKQAFEKIE
+599 GDVKQAFEKID

-639 SITRVSEQGED
+639 SITRVSEQGEN

-657 MIESSEQ
+657 MIKSLEQ
-664 VAEIAGHQQAML
+664 VADIAGHQQAML
-676 HKYQL
+676 HKYVL
-681 QAER
+681 SR

>member
-18 IQTVSAVFISI
+18 IQTVTAVFISI
-29 LLLVSFLSMVS
+29 LLLVTFLSMVS
-40 IRGVERVGGY
+40 IRGVERVGGH

-61 ALHNAELTQSVLEQ
+61 ALNNAQLTQSVLEQ

-86 DLNTL
+86 DLDTL
-91 NATRGSIDQLASE
+91 NTTRSAIEKLAAE
-104 SNTTLEELLFI
+104 SNQTLDELLFI

-123 SLEQQQNLIDDMA
+123 SLEQKQSLIDDMA
-136 QLQAMTN
+136 QLQHMTN
-143 TVLLAQI
+143 SVLLAQI
-150 EIQNKQNLIDSK
+150 DIQGKQNLIDSQI
-162 MGEFRYGVGSIG
+162 GGFRYGVSSIG

-184 VEDNPEASDAAN
+184 VQNNPEAHDAAN
-196 RFTSSALAMANTFLM
+196 RFTASASAMANTFLM
-211 LMMQSD
+211 LLMQSD
-217 IEKAEDEYRQLRNR
+217 LDKAEDEFRELRNR
-231 IAGLNLAYSD
+231 IAGINLAYDD
-241 FADWHP
+241 FSEWHP
-247 DIAEFASLT
+247 DIVEFASLT
-256 APYEMVKQGFTEQ
+256 APYDMVKEGFTEE
-269 GVIKQLLL
+269 GVIKQILW
-277 KLELVQQQ
+277 KLELAEKQKQN
-285 EQDLAEVISLANTV
+285 LAEVITLANKV
-299 INTLNQLSSTASQLI
+299 IGTLNQLSSTASHLI
-314 DKSEL
+314 DASEL

-331 LFISGLVIAVIIVIS
+331 LFTSGLVIAVIIIIS
-346 WLVLRRWVNKGL
+346 WLVLRHWVNKGL
-358 KNITQQLSLLADHD
+358 KNITQQLNLLAEHD
-372 FSKQSALVGPLELQV
+372 FSKQSELVGPLELQV
-387 IASKLN
+387 IASQLN

-439 NMITTITEL
+439 NMITTITQL

-462 NDDALLAENESVTGS
+462 NDDAQLAEDESVTGS

-495 LNEESMTDL
+495 LNEESMADL
-504 DERVKQ
+504 DGRVKQ
-510 IREMVDVIS
+510 IREMVDMIS

-561 QQTTNIRNMM
+561 QQTTNIRSMM
-571 NELVAAAGRSRSA
+571 NELVAAADRSRMS
-584 VTESRSEMANAMQTS
+584 VSESRSEMANALKTS
-599 GDVKQAFEKIE
+599 GDVKQAFEKID

-639 SITRVSEQGED
+639 SITRVSEQGEN

-664 VAEIAGHQQAML
+664 VADIAGHQQAML
-676 HKYQL
+676 HKYVL
-681 QAER
+681 SR

>member
-18 IQTVSAVFISI
+18 IQTVTAVFISI

-40 IRGVERVGGY
+40 IRGVERVGGH
-50 FDTLSEQALPL
+50 FDALSEQALPL

-86 DLNTL
+86 DLDTL
-91 NATRGSIDQLASE
+91 NATRGSIDQLATE

-115 SQSFPDAI
+115 SQSFPEAI
-123 SLEQQQNLIDDMA
+123 SLEQQQNLIDDMT
-136 QLQAMTN
+136 QLQNMTN

-150 EIQNKQNLIDSK
+150 EIQSKQNIIDSK

-196 RFTSSALAMANTFLM
+196 RFTSSASAMANTFLM

-217 IEKAEDEYRQLRNR
+217 IDKAHDEYRQLRNR
-231 IAGLNLAYSD
+231 IAGLNLAYGD

-256 APYEMVKQGFTEQ
+256 APYGMVKEGFTEK
-269 GVIKQLLL
+269 GVIKQILS
-277 KLELVQQQ
+277 KLELVKQQ
-285 EQDLAEVISLANTV
+285 EQNLTQVITLANTV
-299 INTLNQLSSTASQLI
+299 ISTLNQLSSTASQLI
-314 DKSEL
+314 DESEL
-319 VVNQTITNIDRV
+319 VVNKTIINIDSV
-331 LFISGLVIAVIIVIS
+331 LFISGLVIAVIIAIS
-346 WLVLRRWVNKGL
+346 WFVLRRWMNKGL
-358 KNITQQLSLLADHD
+358 KNITQQLSSLADHD
-372 FSKQSALVGPLELQV
+372 FSKQSELLGPLELQV
-387 IASKLN
+387 ITSKLN

-462 NDDALLAENESVTGS
+462 NDDAQIAEDESVNGS

-490 EHSLS
+490 EQSLS
-495 LNEESMTDL
+495 LNQESMTDL
-504 DERVKQ
+504 DIRVKQ

-535 AARAGE
+535 AARAGD

-571 NELVAAAGRSRSA
+571 NELVAAADRSRAS
-584 VTESRSEMANAMQTS
+584 VTESRSEMANALDTS

-610 VAVSQIKG
+610 FAVSQIKG

-639 SITRVSEQGED
+639 SITRVSEQGEN

-664 VAEIAGHQQAML
+664 VGEIAGNQQAML
-676 HKYQL
+676 HKYVL
-681 QAER
+681 K

>member
-18 IQTVSAVFISI
+18 IQTVTAVFISI
-29 LLLVSFLSMVS
+29 LLLVTFLSMVS
-40 IRGVERVGGY
+40 IRGVERVGGH

-61 ALHNAELTQSVLEQ
+61 ALNNAQLTQSVLEQ

-86 DLNTL
+86 DLDTL
-91 NATRGSIDQLASE
+91 NTTRSAIEQLAAE
-104 SNTTLEELLFI
+104 SNQTLDELLFI

-123 SLEQQQNLIDDMA
+123 SLEQKQSLIDDMA
-136 QLQAMTN
+136 QLQHMTN
-143 TVLLAQI
+143 SVLLAQI
-150 EIQNKQNLIDSK
+150 DIQGKQNLIDSQI
-162 MGEFRYGVGSIG
+162 GGFRYGVSSIG

-184 VEDNPEASDAAN
+184 VQNNPEAHDAAN
-196 RFTSSALAMANTFLM
+196 RFTASASAMANTFLM
-211 LMMQSD
+211 LLMQSD
-217 IEKAEDEYRQLRNR
+217 LDKAEDEFRELRNR
-231 IAGLNLAYSD
+231 IAGINLAYDD
-241 FADWHP
+241 FSEWHP
-247 DIAEFASLT
+247 DIVEFASLT
-256 APYEMVKQGFTEQ
+256 APYDMVKEGFTEE
-269 GVIKQLLL
+269 GVIKQILW
-277 KLELVQQQ
+277 KLELAEKQKQN
-285 EQDLAEVISLANTV
+285 LAEVITLANKV
-299 INTLNQLSSTASQLI
+299 IGTLNQLSSTASHLI
-314 DKSEL
+314 DASEL

-331 LFISGLVIAVIIVIS
+331 LCTSGLVIAVIIIIS
-346 WLVLRRWVNKGL
+346 WLVLRHWVNKGL
-358 KNITQQLSLLADHD
+358 KNITQQLNLLAEHD
-372 FSKQSALVGPLELQV
+372 FSKQSELVGPLELQV
-387 IASKLN
+387 IASQLN

-439 NMITTITEL
+439 NMITTITQL

-462 NDDALLAENESVTGS
+462 NDDAQLAEDESVTGS

-495 LNEESMTDL
+495 LNEESMADL
-504 DERVKQ
+504 DGRVKQ
-510 IREMVDVIS
+510 IREMVDMIS

-561 QQTTNIRNMM
+561 QQTTNIRSMM
-571 NELVAAAGRSRSA
+571 NELVAAADRSRMS
-584 VTESRSEMANAMQTS
+584 VSESRSEMANALKTS
-599 GDVKQAFEKIE
+599 GDVKQAFEKID

-639 SITRVSEQGED
+639 SITRVSEQGEN

-664 VAEIAGHQQAML
+664 VADIAGHQQAML
-676 HKYQL
+676 HKYVL
-681 QAER
+681 SR

>member
-7 SIKPSRYTFSL
+7 SIKPSCYTFSL
-18 IQTVSAVFISI
+18 IQTVTAVFISI

-40 IRGVERVGGY
+40 IRGVERVGGH
-50 FDTLSEQALPL
+50 FDALSEQALPL

-86 DLNTL
+86 DLDTL
-91 NATRGSIDQLASE
+91 NATRGSIDQLATE

-115 SQSFPDAI
+115 SQSFPEAI
-123 SLEQQQNLIDDMA
+123 SLEQQQNLIDDMT
-136 QLQAMTN
+136 QLQNMTN

-150 EIQNKQNLIDSK
+150 EIQSKQNIIDSK

-196 RFTSSALAMANTFLM
+196 RFTSSASAMANTFLM

-217 IEKAEDEYRQLRNR
+217 IDKAHDEYRQLRNR
-231 IAGLNLAYSD
+231 IAGLNLAYGD

-256 APYEMVKQGFTEQ
+256 APYGMVKEGFTEK
-269 GVIKQLLL
+269 GVIKQILS
-277 KLELVQQQ
+277 KLELVKQQ
-285 EQDLAEVISLANTV
+285 EQNLTQVITLANTV
-299 INTLNQLSSTASQLI
+299 ISTLNQLSSTASQLI
-314 DKSEL
+314 DESEL
-319 VVNQTITNIDRV
+319 VVNQTIINIDSV
-331 LFISGLVIAVIIVIS
+331 LFISGLVIAVIIAIS
-346 WLVLRRWVNKGL
+346 WFVLRRWMNKGL
-358 KNITQQLSLLADHD
+358 KNITQQLSSLADHD
-372 FSKQSALVGPLELQV
+372 FSKQSELLGPLELQV
-387 IASKLN
+387 ITSKLN

-462 NDDALLAENESVTGS
+462 NDDAQIAEDESVNGS

-490 EHSLS
+490 EQSLS
-495 LNEESMTDL
+495 LNQESMTDL
-504 DERVKQ
+504 DIRVKQ

-535 AARAGE
+535 AARAGD

-571 NELVAAAGRSRSA
+571 NELVAAADRSRAS
-584 VTESRSEMANAMQTS
+584 VTESRSEMANALDTS

-610 VAVSQIKG
+610 FAVSQIKG

-639 SITRVSEQGED
+639 SITRVSEQGEN

-664 VAEIAGHQQAML
+664 VGEIAGNQQAML
-676 HKYQL
+676 HKYVL
-681 QAER
+681 K

>member
-18 IQTVSAVFISI
+18 IQTVTAVFISI
-29 LLLVSFLSMVS
+29 LLLVTFLSMVS
-40 IRGVERVGGY
+40 IRGVERVGGH

-61 ALHNAELTQSVLEQ
+61 ALNNAQLTQSVLEQ

-86 DLNTL
+86 DLDTL
-91 NATRGSIDQLASE
+91 NTTRSAIEQLAAE
-104 SNTTLEELLFI
+104 SNQTLDELLFI

-123 SLEQQQNLIDDMA
+123 SLEQKQSLIDDMA
-136 QLQAMTN
+136 QLQHMTN
-143 TVLLAQI
+143 SVLLAQI
-150 EIQNKQNLIDSK
+150 DIQGKQNLIDSQI
-162 MGEFRYGVGSIG
+162 GGFRYGVSSIG

-184 VEDNPEASDAAN
+184 VQNNPEAHDAAN
-196 RFTSSALAMANTFLM
+196 RFTASASAMANTFLM
-211 LMMQSD
+211 LLMQSD
-217 IEKAEDEYRQLRNR
+217 LDKAEDEFRELRNR
-231 IAGLNLAYSD
+231 IAGINLAYDD
-241 FADWHP
+241 FSEWHP
-247 DIAEFASLT
+247 DIVEFASLT
-256 APYEMVKQGFTEQ
+256 APYDMVKEGFTEE
-269 GVIKQLLL
+269 GVIKQILW
-277 KLELVQQQ
+277 KLELAEKQKQN
-285 EQDLAEVISLANTV
+285 LSEVITLANKV
-299 INTLNQLSSTASQLI
+299 IGTLNQLSSTASHLI
-314 DKSEL
+314 DASEL

-331 LFISGLVIAVIIVIS
+331 LFTSGLVIAVIIIIS
-346 WLVLRRWVNKGL
+346 WLVLRHWVNKGL
-358 KNITQQLSLLADHD
+358 KNITQQLNLLAEHD
-372 FSKQSALVGPLELQV
+372 FSKQSELVGPLELQV
-387 IASKLN
+387 IASQLN

-439 NMITTITEL
+439 NMITTITQL

-462 NDDALLAENESVTGS
+462 NDDAQLAEDESVTGS

-495 LNEESMTDL
+495 LNEESMADL
-504 DERVKQ
+504 DGRVKQ
-510 IREMVDVIS
+510 IREMVDMIS

-561 QQTTNIRNMM
+561 QQTTNIRSMM
-571 NELVAAAGRSRSA
+571 NELVAAADRSRMS
-584 VTESRSEMANAMQTS
+584 VSESRSEMANALKTS
-599 GDVKQAFEKIE
+599 GDVKQAFEKID

-639 SITRVSEQGED
+639 SITRVSEQGEN

-664 VAEIAGHQQAML
+664 VADIAGHQQAML
-676 HKYQL
+676 HKYVL
-681 QAER
+681 SR

>member
-18 IQTVSAVFISI
+18 IQTVTAVFISI
-29 LLLVSFLSMVS
+29 LLLVIFLSLVS
-40 IRGVERVGGY
+40 LRGVDRVGGH
-50 FDTLSEQALPL
+50 FEALSEQALPL
-61 ALHNAELTQSVLEQ
+61 ALNNAELTQSVLEQ

-91 NATRGSIDQLASE
+91 STTGNSIDVLVAE
-104 SNTTLEELLFI
+104 SNQTLEELLFI

-123 SLEQQQNLIDDMA
+123 SVEQKQNLIENMA
-136 QLQAMTN
+136 TLQLMTSQ
-143 TVLLAQI
+143 VLSSQI
-150 EIQNKQNLIDSK
+150 EIQNKQNLID
-162 MGEFRYGVGSIG
+162 GQVTEFRYGVSSIG

-184 VEDNPEASDAAN
+184 VQNNPEASDAAN
-196 RFTSSALAMANTFLM
+196 RFTASASAMANTFLM

-217 IEKAEDEYRQLRNR
+217 LEKAQDEYRELRNR
-231 IAGLNLAYSD
+231 IAGINLAYDD
-241 FADWHP
+241 FSEWHP
-247 DIAEFASLT
+247 DIVEFASLT
-256 APYEMVKQGFTEQ
+256 APYEMVKSGFADN
-269 GVIKQLLL
+269 GVLRQILQ
-277 KLELVQQQ
+277 KLELVEQQ
-285 EQDLAEVISLANTV
+285 EADLAKVIHLANTV
-299 INTLNQLSSTASQLI
+299 IGTLNQLSNTASILI
-314 DKSEL
+314 DESEF
-319 VVNQTITNIDRV
+319 VVNQTIATIDKV
-331 LFISGLVIAVIIVIS
+331 LFISGLVIAAIISIS

-358 KNITQQLSLLADHD
+358 RNITQQMSLLAEHD
-372 FSKQSALVGPLELQV
+372 FSKQSQLVGPLELQV

-393 TVVDSTADSVRL
+393 SVVDSTADSVRL

-427 NSSLNEQ
+427 NSSLHEQ

-462 NDDALLAENESVTGS
+462 NDDAQLAENESVTGS
-477 QVVGLNQQRLQAL
+477 QVVGLNQQRLHAL

-495 LNEESMTDL
+495 MNEESMADL
-504 DERVKQ
+504 DGRVKQ
-510 IREMVDVIS
+510 IREMVDMIS
-519 GIAENTNLL
+519 GIADNTNLL

-535 AARAGE
+535 AARAGD

-547 VVADEVRKLASGTS
+547 VVADEVRKLASDTS

-571 NELVAAAGRSRSA
+571 NELVAAADRSRAS
-584 VTESRSEMANAMQTS
+584 VTESRSEMANALETS

-610 VAVSQIKG
+610 FAVSQIKG

-639 SITRVSEQGED
+639 SITRVSEQGEN

-664 VAEIAGHQQAML
+664 VGEIAGHQQAML
-676 HKYQL
+676 HKYVL
-681 QAER
+681 K

>member
-86 DLNTL
+86 DLDTL
-91 NATRGSIDQLASE
+91 NATRGSIDQLAFE
-104 SNTTLEELLFI
+104 SNATLEELLFI

-136 QLQAMTN
+136 QLQTMTN

-196 RFTSSALAMANTFLM
+196 RFTSSASAMANTFLM

-217 IEKAEDEYRQLRNR
+217 IEKAQDEYRQLRNR

-256 APYEMVKQGFTEQ
+256 APYEMVKEGFTEQ
-269 GVIKQLLL
+269 GVIKQLLS
-277 KLELVQQQ
+277 KLQLVQQQ

-299 INTLNQLSSTASQLI
+299 INTLNQLSFTASQLI
-314 DKSEL
+314 DESEL
-319 VVNQTITNIDRV
+319 VVNQTITTIDRV
-331 LFISGLVIAVIIVIS
+331 LFISGLVIAVIIVLS

-358 KNITQQLSLLADHD
+358 KNITQQLSLLAEHD

-504 DERVKQ
+504 DGRVKQ

-625 ATEQQARATVDVTH
+625 ATEQQARATVDVTY

-681 QAER
+681 QAEK

>member
-1 MPDTNL
+1 
-7 SIKPSRYTFSL
+7 
-18 IQTVSAVFISI
+18 
-29 LLLVSFLSMVS
+29 
-40 IRGVERVGGY
+40 
-50 FDTLSEQALPL
+50 
-61 ALHNAELTQSVLEQ
+61 
-75 VKLLTYSTQST
+75 
-86 DLNTL
+86 
-91 NATRGSIDQLASE
+91 
-104 SNTTLEELLFI
+104 
-115 SQSFPDAI
+115 
-123 SLEQQQNLIDDMA
+123 
-136 QLQAMTN
+136 
-143 TVLLAQI
+143 
-150 EIQNKQNLIDSK
+150 
-162 MGEFRYGVGSIG
+162 
-174 PEMNRISSFL
+174 MNRISSFL
-184 VEDNPEASDAAN
+184 VEDNPDASDAAN
-196 RFTSSALAMANTFLM
+196 RFTSSASAMANTFLM

-217 IEKAEDEYRQLRNR
+217 IDKAQDEYRQLRNR

-256 APYEMVKQGFTEQ
+256 APYEMVKEGFTEE
-269 GVIKQLLL
+269 GVIKQILL

-285 EQDLAEVISLANTV
+285 EQNLTQVINLANTV
-299 INTLNQLSSTASQLI
+299 ISTLNQLSSTASHLI
-314 DKSEL
+314 DESEL
-319 VVNQTITNIDRV
+319 IVNQTITNIDRV

-346 WLVLRRWVNKGL
+346 WFMLRRWMNKGL
-358 KNITQQLSLLADHD
+358 KNITQQLSSLADHD
-372 FSKQSALVGPLELQV
+372 FSKQSELLGPLELQV
-387 IASKLN
+387 ITSKLN

-462 NDDALLAENESVTGS
+462 NDDAQIAEDESVNGS

-490 EHSLS
+490 EQSLS
-495 LNEESMTDL
+495 MSEESMADL
-504 DERVKQ
+504 DGRVKQ
-510 IREMVDVIS
+510 IREMVDMIS

-561 QQTTNIRNMM
+561 QQTTNIRSMM
-571 NELVAAAGRSRSA
+571 NELVAAADRSRAS
-584 VTESRSEMANAMQTS
+584 VTESRSEMANALQTS
-599 GDVKQAFEKIE
+599 GDVRQAFEKIE
-610 VAVSQIKG
+610 FAVSQIKG

-625 ATEQQARATVDVTH
+625 ATEEQARATVDVTH
-639 SITRVSEQGED
+639 SITRVSEQGEN

-664 VAEIAGHQQAML
+664 VGEIAGHQQAML
-676 HKYQL
+676 HKYVL
-681 QAER
+681 K

>member
-18 IQTVSAVFISI
+18 IQTVTAVFISI
-29 LLLVSFLSMVS
+29 LLLVTFLSMVS
-40 IRGVERVGGY
+40 IRGVERVGGH

-61 ALHNAELTQSVLEQ
+61 ALNNAQLTQSVLEQ

-86 DLNTL
+86 DLDTL
-91 NATRGSIDQLASE
+91 NTTQSAIEQLAAE
-104 SNTTLEELLFI
+104 SNQTLDELLFI

-123 SLEQQQNLIDDMA
+123 SLEQKQSLIDDMA
-136 QLQAMTN
+136 QLQHMTN
-143 TVLLAQI
+143 SVLLAQI
-150 EIQNKQNLIDSK
+150 DIQGKQNLIDSQI
-162 MGEFRYGVGSIG
+162 GGFRYGVSSIG

-184 VEDNPEASDAAN
+184 VQNNPEAHDAAN
-196 RFTSSALAMANTFLM
+196 RFTASASAMANTFLM
-211 LMMQSD
+211 LLMQSD
-217 IEKAEDEYRQLRNR
+217 LDKAEDEFRELRNR
-231 IAGLNLAYSD
+231 IAGINLAYDD
-241 FADWHP
+241 FSEWHP
-247 DIAEFASLT
+247 DIVEFASLT
-256 APYEMVKQGFTEQ
+256 APYDMVKEGFTEE
-269 GVIKQLLL
+269 GVIKQILW
-277 KLELVQQQ
+277 KLELAEKQKQN
-285 EQDLAEVISLANTV
+285 LAEVITLANKV
-299 INTLNQLSSTASQLI
+299 IGTLNQLSSTASHLI
-314 DKSEL
+314 DASEL

-331 LFISGLVIAVIIVIS
+331 LFTSGLVIAVIIIIS
-346 WLVLRRWVNKGL
+346 WLVLRHWVNKGL
-358 KNITQQLSLLADHD
+358 KNITQQLNLLAEHD
-372 FSKQSALVGPLELQV
+372 FSKQSELVGPLELQV
-387 IASKLN
+387 IASQLN

-439 NMITTITEL
+439 NMITTITQL

-462 NDDALLAENESVTGS
+462 NDDAQLAEDESVTGS

-495 LNEESMTDL
+495 LNEESMADL
-504 DERVKQ
+504 DGRVKQ
-510 IREMVDVIS
+510 IREMVDMIS

-561 QQTTNIRNMM
+561 QQTTNIRSMM
-571 NELVAAAGRSRSA
+571 NELVAAADRSRMS
-584 VTESRSEMANAMQTS
+584 VSESRSEMANALKTS
-599 GDVKQAFEKIE
+599 GDVKQAFEKID

-639 SITRVSEQGED
+639 SITRVSEQGEN

-664 VAEIAGHQQAML
+664 VADIAGHQQAML
-676 HKYQL
+676 HKYVL
-681 QAER
+681 SR

>member
-18 IQTVSAVFISI
+18 IQTVTAVFISI
-29 LLLVSFLSMVS
+29 LLLVTFLSMVS
-40 IRGVERVGGY
+40 IRGVERVGGH

-61 ALHNAELTQSVLEQ
+61 ALNNAQLTQSVLEQ

-86 DLNTL
+86 DLDTL
-91 NATRGSIDQLASE
+91 NTTQSAIEQLAAE
-104 SNTTLEELLFI
+104 SNQTLDELLFI

-123 SLEQQQNLIDDMA
+123 SLEQKQSLIDDMA
-136 QLQAMTN
+136 QLQHMTN
-143 TVLLAQI
+143 SVLLAQI
-150 EIQNKQNLIDSK
+150 DIQGKQNLIDSQIE
-162 MGEFRYGVGSIG
+162 GFRYGVSSIG

-184 VEDNPEASDAAN
+184 VQNNPEAHDAAN
-196 RFTSSALAMANTFLM
+196 RFTASASAMANTFLM
-211 LMMQSD
+211 LLMQSD
-217 IEKAEDEYRQLRNR
+217 LDKAEDEFRELRNR
-231 IAGLNLAYSD
+231 IAGINLAYDD
-241 FADWHP
+241 FSEWHP
-247 DIAEFASLT
+247 DIVEFASLT
-256 APYEMVKQGFTEQ
+256 APYDMVKEGFTEE
-269 GVIKQLLL
+269 GVIKQILW
-277 KLELVQQQ
+277 KLELAEKQKQN
-285 EQDLAEVISLANTV
+285 LAEVITLANKV
-299 INTLNQLSSTASQLI
+299 IGTLNQLSSTASHLI
-314 DKSEL
+314 DASEL

-331 LFISGLVIAVIIVIS
+331 LFTSGLVIAVIIIIS
-346 WLVLRRWVNKGL
+346 WLVLRHWVNKGL
-358 KNITQQLSLLADHD
+358 KNITQQLNLLAEHD
-372 FSKQSALVGPLELQV
+372 FSKQSELVGPLELQV
-387 IASKLN
+387 IASQLN

-439 NMITTITEL
+439 NMITTITQL

-462 NDDALLAENESVTGS
+462 NDDAQLAEDESVTGS

-495 LNEESMTDL
+495 LNEESMADL
-504 DERVKQ
+504 DGRVKQ
-510 IREMVDVIS
+510 IREMVDMIS

-561 QQTTNIRNMM
+561 QQTTNIRSMM
-571 NELVAAAGRSRSA
+571 NELVAAADRSRMS
-584 VTESRSEMANAMQTS
+584 VSESRSEMANALKTS
-599 GDVKQAFEKIE
+599 GDVKQAFEKID

-639 SITRVSEQGED
+639 SITRVSEQGEN

-664 VAEIAGHQQAML
+664 VADIAGHQQAML
-676 HKYQL
+676 HKYVL
-681 QAER
+681 SR

>member
-18 IQTVSAVFISI
+18 IQTVTAVFISI
-29 LLLVSFLSMVS
+29 LLLVIFLSLVS
-40 IRGVERVGGY
+40 LRGVDRVGGH
-50 FDTLSEQALPL
+50 FEALSEQALPL
-61 ALHNAELTQSVLEQ
+61 ALNNAELTQSVLEQ

-91 NATRGSIDQLASE
+91 NTTGNSIDVLVAE
-104 SNTTLEELLFI
+104 SNQTLEELLFI

-123 SLEQQQNLIDDMA
+123 SIEQKQNLTENMA
-136 QLQAMTN
+136 TLQLMTSQ
-143 TVLLAQI
+143 VLSSQI
-150 EIQNKQNLIDSK
+150 EIQNKQNLID
-162 MGEFRYGVGSIG
+162 GQVTEFRYGVSSIG

-184 VEDNPEASDAAN
+184 VQNNPEASDAAN
-196 RFTSSALAMANTFLM
+196 RFTASASAMANTFLM

-217 IEKAEDEYRQLRNR
+217 LEKAQDEYRELRNR
-231 IAGLNLAYSD
+231 IAGINLAYDD
-241 FADWHP
+241 FSEWHP
-247 DIAEFASLT
+247 DIVEFASLT
-256 APYEMVKQGFTEQ
+256 APYEMVKSGFADN
-269 GVIKQLLL
+269 GVLRQILQ
-277 KLELVQQQ
+277 KLELVEQQ
-285 EQDLAEVISLANTV
+285 EADLAKVIHLANTV
-299 INTLNQLSSTASQLI
+299 IGTLNQLSNTASILI
-314 DKSEL
+314 DESEF
-319 VVNQTITNIDRV
+319 VVNQTIATIDKV
-331 LFISGLVIAVIIVIS
+331 LFISGLVITAIISIS
-346 WLVLRRWVNKGL
+346 WLVLRHWVNKGL
-358 KNITQQLSLLADHD
+358 RNITQQMSLLAEHD
-372 FSKQSALVGPLELQV
+372 FSKQSQLVGPLELQV

-393 TVVDSTADSVRL
+393 SVVDSTADSVRL

-427 NSSLNEQ
+427 NSSLHEQ

-462 NDDALLAENESVTGS
+462 NDDAQLAESESVTGS
-477 QVVGLNQQRLQAL
+477 QVVGLNQQRLHAL

-495 LNEESMTDL
+495 MNEESMADL
-504 DERVKQ
+504 DGRVKQ
-510 IREMVDVIS
+510 IREMVDMIS
-519 GIAENTNLL
+519 GIADNTNLL

-535 AARAGE
+535 AARAGD

-547 VVADEVRKLASGTS
+547 VVADEVRKLASDTS

-571 NELVAAAGRSRSA
+571 NELVAAADRSRAS
-584 VTESRSEMANAMQTS
+584 VTESRNEMANALETS

-639 SITRVSEQGED
+639 SITRVSEQGEN

-676 HKYQL
+676 HKYVL
-681 QAER
+681 K

>member
-18 IQTVSAVFISI
+18 IQTVTAVFISI
-29 LLLVSFLSMVS
+29 LLLVTFLSMVS
-40 IRGVERVGGY
+40 IRGVERVGGH

-61 ALHNAELTQSVLEQ
+61 ALNNAQLTQSVLEQ

-86 DLNTL
+86 DLDTL
-91 NATRGSIDQLASE
+91 NTTRSAIEQLAAE
-104 SNTTLEELLFI
+104 SNQTLDELLFI

-123 SLEQQQNLIDDMA
+123 SLEQKQSLIDDMA
-136 QLQAMTN
+136 QLQHMTN
-143 TVLLAQI
+143 SVLLAQI
-150 EIQNKQNLIDSK
+150 DIQGKQNLIDSQI
-162 MGEFRYGVGSIG
+162 GGFRYGVSSIG

-184 VEDNPEASDAAN
+184 VQNNPEAHDAAN
-196 RFTSSALAMANTFLM
+196 RFTASASAMANTFLM
-211 LMMQSD
+211 LLMQSD
-217 IEKAEDEYRQLRNR
+217 LDKAEDEFRELRNR
-231 IAGLNLAYSD
+231 IAGINLAYDD
-241 FADWHP
+241 FSEWHP
-247 DIAEFASLT
+247 DIVEFASLT
-256 APYEMVKQGFTEQ
+256 APYDMVKEGFTEE
-269 GVIKQLLL
+269 GVIKQILW
-277 KLELVQQQ
+277 KLELAEKQKQN
-285 EQDLAEVISLANTV
+285 LAEVITLANKV
-299 INTLNQLSSTASQLI
+299 IGTLNQLSSTASHLI
-314 DKSEL
+314 DTSEL

-331 LFISGLVIAVIIVIS
+331 LFTSGLVIAVIIIIS
-346 WLVLRRWVNKGL
+346 WLVLRHWVNKGL
-358 KNITQQLSLLADHD
+358 KNITQQLNLLAEHD
-372 FSKQSALVGPLELQV
+372 FSKQSELVGPLELQV
-387 IASKLN
+387 IASQLN

-439 NMITTITEL
+439 NMITTITQL

-462 NDDALLAENESVTGS
+462 NDDAQLAEDESVTGS

-495 LNEESMTDL
+495 LNEESMADL
-504 DERVKQ
+504 DGRVKQ
-510 IREMVDVIS
+510 IREMVDMIS

-561 QQTTNIRNMM
+561 QQTTNIRSMM
-571 NELVAAAGRSRSA
+571 NELVAAADRSRMS
-584 VTESRSEMANAMQTS
+584 VSESRSEMANALKTS
-599 GDVKQAFEKIE
+599 GDVKQAFEKID

-639 SITRVSEQGED
+639 SITRVSEQGEN

-664 VAEIAGHQQAML
+664 VADIAGHQQAML
-676 HKYQL
+676 HKYVL
-681 QAER
+681 SR

>member
-86 DLNTL
+86 DLDTL

-104 SNTTLEELLFI
+104 SNATLEELLFI

-136 QLQAMTN
+136 QLQTMTN

-196 RFTSSALAMANTFLM
+196 RFTSSASAMANTFLM

-217 IEKAEDEYRQLRNR
+217 IEKAQDEYRQLRNR

-256 APYEMVKQGFTEQ
+256 APYEMVKEGFTEQ
-269 GVIKQLLL
+269 GVIKQLLS

-299 INTLNQLSSTASQLI
+299 INTLNQLSFTASQLI
-314 DKSEL
+314 DESEL

-331 LFISGLVIAVIIVIS
+331 LFISGLVIAVIIVLS

-358 KNITQQLSLLADHD
+358 KNITQQLSLLAEHD

-477 QVVGLNQQRLQAL
+477 QVVGLNHQRLQAL

-504 DERVKQ
+504 DGRVKQ

-541 QGRGFA
+541 QGRGFT

-599 GDVKQAFEKIE
+599 SDVKQAFEKIE

-681 QAER
+681 QAEK